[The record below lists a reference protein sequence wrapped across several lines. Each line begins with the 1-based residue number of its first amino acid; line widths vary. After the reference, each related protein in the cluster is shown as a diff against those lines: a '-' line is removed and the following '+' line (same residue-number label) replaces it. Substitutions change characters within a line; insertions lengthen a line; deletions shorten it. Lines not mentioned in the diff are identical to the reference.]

1 MFSAWS
7 SYWTLNLANESSFK
21 KAMWLLKPVK
31 LLNFPRSLVTEHF
44 KKIGSRCFRWLLLTS
59 SRKDRSLPFSVSD
72 RRFFL
77 ELPPG
82 NKVHKGHQVTAS
94 LTRSVIFLLAHAHQ
108 RQAPPQIQACHLVSS
123 RCKSFNA
130 AASRAGSDEAQVL
143 KWSTTPEI
151 AKQVSV

>member
-1 MFSAWS
+1 M
-7 SYWTLNLANESSFK
+7 
-21 KAMWLLKPVK
+21 KPVK

-130 AASRAGSDEAQVL
+130 AKSRVHERPSGASVRGQLGWVGRGSSSKMINYTRNRQA
-143 KWSTTPEI
+143 S
-151 AKQVSV
+151 